1 MRITSTQ
8 VGMNHSTSRVRVSDS
23 GQTAAVGV
31 GLEADSYRRV
41 LEVILSGQLVPGMI
55 VRERPLAAELGVSRT
70 PLRQALGRLESEGF
84 LVRQNRVVQVRRID
98 LPTVIEIYQLRILLE
113 VEAIGRATGRI
124 EQTTIAR
131 FHSIFS
137 ELAVQPAGGQAVS
150 AGMRFDLADDEF
162 HLAIADASGNRTLR
176 NYVADLRRKTQ
187 LFGITQMPIR
197 RNPGAAEHLAILG
210 ALEREDRTAAQQE
223 MRSHLERTRNNIID
237 QFHGLRD
244 ALSASG
250 AMSGRGQ

>member
-1 MRITSTQ
+1 
-8 VGMNHSTSRVRVSDS
+8 MNHFINRVPVSD
-23 GQTAAVGV
+23 GGKTAAVGD
-31 GLEADSYRRV
+31 GLEADSYWWV
-41 LEVILSGQLVPGMI
+41 LAVILSGQLVPGMI
-55 VRERPLAAELGVSRT
+55 VRERPLAAELEVSRT

-124 EQTTIAR
+124 EPTTITR
-131 FHSIFS
+131 FRAIFS
-137 ELAVQPAGGQAVS
+137 ELAVQPTDGQVVS
-150 AGMRFDLADDEF
+150 VGMRFDLADDEF
-162 HLAIADASGNRTLR
+162 HIAIADAGGNRTLR

-187 LFGITQMPIR
+187 LFGVTQMPVR

-210 ALEREDRTAAQQE
+210 ALEREDRMAAQQE
-223 MRSHLERTRNNIID
+223 MQNHLERARNSIID

-244 ALSASG
+244 ALSA
-250 AMSGRGQ
+250 

>member
-1 MRITSTQ
+1 MRIISTQ
-8 VGMNHSTSRVRVSDS
+8 ADTNHSTNQARVSDS
-23 GQTAAVGV
+23 GATAAIRD

-41 LEVILSGQLVPGMI
+41 LDVILRGQLGPGMI

-113 VEAIGRATGRI
+113 VEAIGQATGKI
-124 EQTTIAR
+124 EQATIVR
-131 FHSIFS
+131 FRTIFS
-137 ELAVQPAGGQAVS
+137 DLAVQPADDLAVS
-150 AGMRFDLADDEF
+150 AGMRFDRADDEF
-162 HLAIADASGNRTLR
+162 HLAIADAGGNRTLR

-187 LFGITQMPIR
+187 LFGITQMPVR
-197 RNPGAAEHLAILG
+197 RDPGAAEHLPILE

-223 MRSHLERTRNNIID
+223 MKRHLERARNSIID

-244 ALSASG
+244 ALSA
-250 AMSGRGQ
+250 

>member
-1 MRITSTQ
+1 
-8 VGMNHSTSRVRVSDS
+8 VSD
-23 GQTAAVGV
+23 GGKTAAVSA

-41 LEVILSGQLVPGMI
+41 LAVILSGQLVPGMI

-124 EQTTIAR
+124 EPTAITR
-131 FHSIFS
+131 FRTIFS
-137 ELAVQPAGGQAVS
+137 ELAAQPADCQVVS
-150 AGMRFDLADDEF
+150 VGMRFDLADDEF
-162 HLAIADASGNRTLR
+162 HLAIADAGGNRTLR
-176 NYVADLRRKTQ
+176 NYVADLRLKTQ
-187 LFGITQMPIR
+187 LFGITQMPVR
-197 RNPGAAEHLAILG
+197 RYPGAAEHLAILG

-223 MRSHLERTRNNIID
+223 MQNHLERARNSIID
-237 QFHGLRD
+237 QFEELRE
-244 ALSASG
+244 ALSA
-250 AMSGRGQ
+250 

>member
-8 VGMNHSTSRVRVSDS
+8 VDMNHSISRARVSDS
-23 GQTAAVGV
+23 GATAAVRD
-31 GLEADSYRRV
+31 GLEADRDRRV
-41 LEVILSGQLVPGMI
+41 LEVILRGQLMPGMI

-124 EQTTIAR
+124 GQATISR
-131 FHSIFS
+131 FRAIFS
-137 ELAVQPAGGQAVS
+137 ELAVQPADGRVVS
-150 AGMRFDLADDEF
+150 AGVRFDLADDEF
-162 HLAIADASGNRTLR
+162 HLAIADAGGNSTLR

-187 LFGITQMPIR
+187 LFGVTQMPVR
-197 RNPGAAEHLAILG
+197 RDPGVAEHLAILE
-210 ALEREDRTAAQQE
+210 ALEREDRAAAQQE
-223 MRSHLERTRNNIID
+223 MKRHLERARNSIID

-244 ALSASG
+244 AFSA
-250 AMSGRGQ
+250 